1 MELQGTHA
9 LGERALNSCID
20 THQDHWYSVL
30 SDVRSDV
37 FSFTEERVDTED
49 HWNVINSDS
58 TSVILREGVFM
69 FEQAH
74 ALGKTT
80 SFFLYKLQAYAK
92 KLNMLCYL

>member
-1 MELQGTHA
+1 MELQDTHA

-20 THQDHWYSVL
+20 THQDHWYSVQ

-80 SFFLYKLQAYAK
+80 SCSYIYCRHM
-92 KLNMLCYL
+92 LNMLCFL